1 MKRLLLITLIFTFS
15 YAENKLPE
23 REKIPE
29 RGAFPERGEIPERG
43 TFPDRNKLPERGD
56 YSMNNAVNIIP
67 LEDFFRN
74 PEMSSFQLSPNGKY
88 ISYMKP
94 WEDGNRMMN
103 VYVRP
108 IGSDEEVR
116 ITGASKRSLYG
127 YFWLN
132 ENRIAYVQDEG
143 GDENIH
149 IYAVNIDGS
158 NNIDLTPFENIQA
171 RITDDLEDN
180 PDYMLGALNK
190 RNPRIHDVYRMNV
203 NSGEMEMIAE
213 NPGNIQGWMTD
224 NEGKLRIATTSD
236 GVNTSLLYRENETED
251 FKPIL
256 TTNFKESV
264 SPLYFTFD
272 NQELYVASNRGRD
285 KSAIFKFDLET
296 AKEGELIFENDE
308 VDVYGLMR
316 SKKRKKITGVSYTTD
331 KRQMHFFDEWRENLQ
346 NKLESKLKG
355 VEVAISDLSKDE
367 TKAIVVTYSDRS
379 RGTYYYYDIEKDILN
394 KLADLSPW
402 LDEEDMAF
410 MKPISYKSRDGLTIP
425 GYLTLPL
432 NYKQGDRIPV
442 VVNPHGGP
450 WARDNWGF
458 NSQVQFLAN
467 RGYAVLQMNFRGSVG
482 YGREFWEISFKQWG
496 KTMQDDITDGVNW
509 LIDEGIADPD
519 RIGIYGASYGGYATL
534 AGLAFTPDVYACG
547 VDYVGVSNI
556 FTLLETLPPY
566 WELGRQM
573 MYEMIGDPDT
583 EKELLKAASPLF
595 HIDKIKAPLFVAQ
608 GANDPRVK
616 QAESDQIVEALEA
629 KGIDVPYMLK
639 EDEGHGFYNEQNQF
653 DFYREMIK
661 FLDKHLKQ

>member
-1 MKRLLLITLIFTFS
+1 MKNLIIALLSINIILFYS
-15 YAENKLPE
+15 CQKSNE
-23 REKIPE
+23 
-29 RGAFPERGEIPERG
+29 
-43 TFPDRNKLPERGD
+43 GD
-56 YSMNNAVNIIP
+56 YAMNLINSVKEIP

-103 VYVRP
+103 VYIRE
-108 IGSDEEVR
+108 IDSDNEIR
-116 ITGASKRSLYG
+116 LTSASERSLYG
-127 YFWLN
+127 YGWLN
-132 ENRIAYVQDEG
+132 DERIAYVQDKG

-149 IYAVNIDGS
+149 IYAVNIDGK

-171 RITDDLEDN
+171 RITDNLEDDPN
-180 PDYMLGALNK
+180 FILVAINK
-190 RNPRIHDVYRMNV
+190 RNARIHDVYRLNV
-203 NSGEMEMIAE
+203 NSGEMQMIAE
-213 NPGNIQGWMTD
+213 NPGNISGWMTD
-224 NEGKLRIATTSD
+224 NDGKLRIATTSD
-236 GVNTSLLYRENETED
+236 GVNSSLLYRESESDE
-251 FKPIL
+251 FKSIL

-272 NQELYVASNRGRD
+272 NKELYVSSNRGRD
-285 KSAIFKFDLET
+285 KSAIFKFDLNQ
-296 AKEGELIFENDE
+296 AKEYELIFENDE

-331 KRQMHFFDEWRENLQ
+331 KRQTHFFDEWRESLQ
-346 NKLESKLKG
+346 KKLESKLEG
-355 VEVAISDLSKDE
+355 FEVALTDFSKDE
-367 TKAIVVTYSDRS
+367 TKAIVITYSDRS
-379 RGTYYYYDIEKDILN
+379 RGTYYYYDIKQDNLI

-402 LDEEDMAF
+402 LNEKDMAF
-410 MKPISYKSRDGLTIP
+410 MTPISYKSRDGLTIP

-432 NYKQGDRIPV
+432 NYKKNEKIPV
-442 VVNPHGGP
+442 IVNPHGGP

-458 NSQVQFLAN
+458 DSQVQFLAN

-482 YGREFWEISFKQWG
+482 YGRDFWEASFKQWG

-534 AGLAFTPDVYACG
+534 AGLAFTPDLYACG

-573 MYEMIGDPDT
+573 MYEMIGNPET
-583 EKELLKAASPLF
+583 EEKLLRAASPLF

-616 QAESDQIVEALEA
+616 QAESDQIVNALKL

-639 EDEGHGFYNEQNQF
+639 EDEGHGFYNESNQF
-653 DFYREMIK
+653 DFYREMIT
-661 FLDKHLKQ
+661 FLNKHLKK